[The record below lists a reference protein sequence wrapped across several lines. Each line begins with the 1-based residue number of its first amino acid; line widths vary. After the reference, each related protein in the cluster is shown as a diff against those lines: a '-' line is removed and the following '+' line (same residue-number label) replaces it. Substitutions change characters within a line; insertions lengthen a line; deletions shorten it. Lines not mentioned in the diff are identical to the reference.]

1 MLATVG
7 IVVQQLGF
15 HVPGEQFTNTDIFGA
30 PASVGFT
37 GNLQILGTIGVLELM
52 TFNKMYGDGEP
63 GDYGLTGGLLDGMTE
78 EEIFYRKEQEITHG
92 RLAMIA
98 FVGAVV
104 QTLLFGPV
112 V

>member
-37 GNLQILGTIGVLELM
+37 GNLQILGTIAVLELM

-78 EEIFYRKEQEITHG
+78 EEIFYRREQEITHG

-98 FVGAVV
+98 FVGAIV